1 MPTKPSKGTCF
12 VIMPFGDKTVNGIE
26 YHFDDIYENFIKET
40 VASMGIDCVRCD
52 EIGDSGWIH
61 TKMFT
66 HIYDAD
72 VAVVDI
78 TSLNANVF
86 YELGVRHA
94 LKKNV
99 TVIIRQAGTPAPFNI
114 SGFTIIEYK
123 ADDPVSLKGA
133 ADKIK
138 GMIESGLAKVD
149 NVDSPVFTVLKSLKV
164 DNKQFIKQKE
174 IFLFSLEKYP
184 DKQIGIITGD
194 LQNIKDVD
202 VWVNSENTNMQMAR
216 PYENSISGVIR
227 YMGATK
233 TKAGKIKEDTI
244 ARELLEAME
253 GDTSVDPGCILYT
266 SAGELTASNN
276 VKRILHAASVVGQVG
291 RGYSPID
298 TLSECVRN
306 SLEALDDPRKL
317 ASENLKSI
325 LFPLMGTG
333 TSNKNAQDAAKDLID
348 AAISYF
354 EENKGKSNVE
364 TVYFLAFYKQDLVL
378 CERIMRSH
386 ESLCPPPEDTVISS

>member
-1 MPTKPSKGTCF
+1 MPTKPARGTCF
-12 VIMPFGDKTVNGIE
+12 VIMPFGDKTVDGVE
-26 YHFDDIYENFIKET
+26 YHFDDIYNNFIKAT
-40 VASMGIDCVRCD
+40 VSSMNIDCVRCD
-52 EIGDSGWIH
+52 EIGESGWIH

-99 TVIIRQAGTPAPFNI
+99 TVIIRQAGTKLPFNI
-114 SGFTIIEYK
+114 SGFTVIEYK
-123 ADDPVSLKGA
+123 SDDPVSLKDA

-138 GMIESGLAKVD
+138 EMIESGLAKV
-149 NVDSPVFTVLKSLKV
+149 NNIDSPVHTVLKSLKV
-164 DNKQFIKQKE
+164 DNKQYIKKTDTV
-174 IFLFSLEKYP
+174 LFSLEKYP
-184 DKQIGIITGD
+184 EKKIGIVTGD
-194 LQNIKDVD
+194 LQNVKDID

-216 PYENSISGVIR
+216 PYEISISGVIR

-233 TKAGKIKEDTI
+233 SKAGKIKVDTI
-244 ARELLEAME
+244 ADELKAALEGE
-253 GDTSVDPGCILYT
+253 TSVDPGCILYT
-266 SAGELTASNN
+266 SSGELLETNG

-291 RGYSPID
+291 RGYSPIEE
-298 TLSECVRN
+298 LSECVRN
-306 SLEALDDPRKL
+306 SLETLDDPKKL
-317 ASENLKSI
+317 AGENLKSI

-333 TSNKNAQDAAKDLID
+333 TSNKNPQDAAEDLVN

-364 TVYFLAFYKQDLVL
+364 AVYFLAFSKQDLVL
-378 CERIMRSH
+378 CQRIMGSH
-386 ESLCPPPEDTVISS
+386 ESLCTTEEKA